1 MKLIFSGF
9 QTFLKRIPSPVYLT
23 LAVVIFSSAN
33 AVTTRIIELGQAHT
47 IDGRNPI
54 SLCNV
59 LFVGNLC
66 ALVLMLLIFYPNW
79 QLDEFKKLTSKDWCL
94 LTITSVLSR
103 AIAPGLM
110 FTALGQTNVTNVVLI
125 GRLEPIFT
133 LILSIFLLKT
143 SVNWLSLVATLISF
157 FGIAVT
163 VFWGVAQPA
172 TMIIHFGFGL
182 GESLVAIAAL
192 ISAITTIVSK
202 QQLQSIPVSIFTVY
216 RSLVGT
222 FAFFWIAVILYG
234 FHHFMDVFSPI
245 LWQWMLVYAA
255 IIVVLGQLAWLA
267 GLKNAS
273 FIQIN
278 LVSLVTPILAIIFAY
293 LILQE
298 IPTKTQ
304 YFGGSIL
311 LLGAILSF
319 IDNLQVSKRQQSLT
333 HLNTRQ
339 MMNTNVGFRGI

>member
-1 MKLIFSGF
+1 MKLTFSSF
-9 QTFLKRIPSPVYLT
+9 QAFLKEIPSPVYLI

-79 QLDEFKKLTSKDWCL
+79 QLDEFKKLTSKDWWL
-94 LTITSVLSR
+94 LTITSILSR

-110 FTALGQTNVTNVVLI
+110 FTALGQTNVTNVVLV

-133 LILSIFLLKT
+133 LVLSIFLLKT
-143 SVNWLSLVATLISF
+143 AVNWLSMVATLISF
-157 FGIAVT
+157 IGIAVT

-172 TMIIHFGFGL
+172 TMIIHFDFGL
-182 GESLVAIAAL
+182 GESLVAIAAF
-192 ISAITTIVSK
+192 ISAIATIVSK

-222 FAFFWIAVILYG
+222 FVFFWIAVILYG
-234 FHHFMDVFSPI
+234 FHHFVDVFSPI

-255 IIVVLGQLAWLA
+255 IIVVIGQLAWLA

-273 FIQIN
+273 FIEIN
-278 LVSLVTPILAIIFAY
+278 LASLVTPIFAIVFAY

-298 IPTKTQ
+298 TPTQSQ
-304 YFGGSIL
+304 YLGGSIL

-319 IDNLQVSKRQQSLT
+319 IDNLQESKRRQSLIP
-333 HLNTRQ
+333 LNPRQ
-339 MMNTNVGFRGI
+339 MMDADVGFRGV